1 MTFVEALGAQNGQ
14 TIVEALGGQK
24 GERFEEI
31 MEKKEITISDN
42 PLAAL
47 ALDFTIADSVDLLGK
62 KASDLQTSM
71 TVDGSGK
78 VTGTSKY
85 VTGYTGFSSKTEEQK
100 GNYAAFHLA
109 VGDLV
114 IGTSVSIKC
123 NGVALDPDGLFVMRF
138 QDGVKSAKAVVT
150 ASKDGHESFT
160 RVFDFSDVV
169 RQSAS

>member
-1 MTFVEALGAQNGQ
+1 MTFVEALGGQNGQ

-31 MEKKEITISDN
+31 MAKKEITVSDN

-47 ALDFTIADSVDLLGK
+47 AMDFDIAVDTDLLGK
-62 KASDLQTSM
+62 VVGDLQSNM
-71 TVDGSGK
+71 AVDADGH

-85 VTGYTGFSSKTEEQK
+85 VTGYTGYSSKASEKK
-100 GNYAAFHLA
+100 GNFVAFHVA

-114 IGTSVSIKC
+114 IGTSVNIKC
-123 NGVALDPDGLFVMRF
+123 NNVSLDPDGLFVMRF
-138 QDGVKSAKAVVT
+138 VDGAKKQKAIIT

-160 RVFDFSDVV
+160 RMFDFSDVV